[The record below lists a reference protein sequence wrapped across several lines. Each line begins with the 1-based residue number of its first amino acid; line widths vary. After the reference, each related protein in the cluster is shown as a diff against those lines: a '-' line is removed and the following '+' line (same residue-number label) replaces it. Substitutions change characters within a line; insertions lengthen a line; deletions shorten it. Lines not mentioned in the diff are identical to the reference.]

1 MLLRA
6 SFSWLIFLVHRLTAC
21 TSSSYLSCTFHIDPH
36 SSQFLCAKAP
46 SLSTTSRSRCCNGM
60 SVFTLN
66 ESNSARDRMWPNLT
80 QHLSE
85 QQGHLISACASSIRM
100 THANSLVYIHKT
112 STHHWLLVISLAWM
126 WLCIFKLFAPGVVK
140 DWKSYRHVPPFILSY
155 LEYIRKKKMVW
166 CTGDLHFPIW

>member
-1 MLLRA
+1 MLLGA

-21 TSSSYLSCTFHIDPH
+21 TSSSYLSCTFHIDLH

-100 THANSLVYIHKT
+100 THANSLMYIHKT